1 MTLMR
6 FDPFRELD
14 RLSEQTVLTQRALPI
29 EAFRRGDRC
38 VVALDLPGVDSKD
51 VDVTVERN
59 VVMVKA
65 RRDPLRQENDE
76 VLIDERPH
84 GEFVRQLFLGDVL
97 AAGDLTAEFD
107 RGVLVLTIPI
117 AESSKPRT
125 IEISD
130 PTTVN
135 A

>member
-84 GEFVRQLFLGDVL
+84 GEFVRRLFLGDVL